1 MKIHT
6 IVRLLGTF
14 LITAA
19 MLLAAAGWVPVKS
32 LKRLDAFLYDAR
44 LLATLPGTKSDKII
58 IIDIDEE
65 SLAEIGRWPWSRDK
79 VADLV
84 TKSFDEYGL
93 GILGFDVIFAE
104 PDSSSG
110 LPVLDALAQGRLSQD
125 QGFAATLQK
134 IRPDL
139 EYDRMFAEAI
149 QGRAVVLGFAAS
161 DVPGTANAL
170 PFPVTF
176 AMDPEVEK
184 INMVVRQGVTGNLAM
199 LQANAASAGFFDN
212 ALVDDDGLFRRLPL
226 VYRHGDGVYETLT
239 LAMLRLALGSPPL
252 KFRFAD
258 EDADLLTGIGIGDLF
273 IPTDANAAALVPYRG
288 RYGSFEYIRA
298 ADILKGRA
306 DRSKMQGRFALVG
319 STAAG
324 IMDLRATPVNNVFP
338 GVEVHANIL
347 SGMLNDTF
355 KTVPEYAPGFEFVML
370 LIIGILMALVL
381 PRLGALWSVVAV
393 IALVV
398 VVASLNIVAWRYQN
412 LSLPLASQLVLIA
425 LAFVFQILYAYFVEA
440 RNRRQL
446 GKTFGQYVPPEIVDE
461 MDTGGGEM
469 SFALEGES
477 RDMSVLFSDVRG
489 FTTLSEGL
497 EPQELTRLMNA
508 LLTPLTRV
516 IHHRRGTIDKYM
528 GDAIMAF
535 WGAPL
540 VDHEHANHAVEA
552 GLAMIA
558 QLPGINADFEK
569 RGWPPV
575 NIGVGVNTGVMN
587 VGNMGSEFR
596 MAYTVL
602 GDAVNLGARLEGQ
615 TKEYGVLFIV
625 SEYTVRQADAFV
637 YRELDRIRVKGKT
650 EPVTI
655 YEPICRKTALSDQDR
670 DRLQRYHNA
679 LALWRKRRWDEAE
692 MNFASLAAQ
701 EPDRPLYQLYMQ
713 RAAQMRAADPGPN
726 WDGVVTKTS
735 K

>member
-6 IVRLLGTF
+6 IVRLLGTG
-14 LITAA
+14 LITVV
-19 MLLAAAGWVPVKS
+19 MLLAVTGWMPVKS
-32 LKRLDAFLYDAR
+32 LKGLDAFLYDAR

-58 IIDIDEE
+58 IIDIDEA

-79 VADLV
+79 VADMV
-84 TKSFDEYGL
+84 TKVFDDYGL
-93 GILGFDVIFAE
+93 AVLGFDVIFAE
-104 PDSSSG
+104 SDSSSG
-110 LPVLDALAQGRLSQD
+110 LPVLESLAQGRLSED
-125 QGFAATLQK
+125 RGFVAALEK
-134 IRPDL
+134 VRPDL
-139 EYDRMFAEAI
+139 EYDRVFAEAI
-149 QGRAVVLGFAAS
+149 RGRPVVLGFAAS
-161 DVPGTANAL
+161 NVPGTANAL

-184 INMVVRQGVTGNLAM
+184 INMVVREGVTGNLPI
-199 LQANAASAGFFDN
+199 LQENAASAGFFDN

-258 EDADLLTGIGIGDLF
+258 ENEDLLTGISVGDLF

-288 RYGSFEYIRA
+288 YYGSFEYIRV

-306 DRSKMQGRFALVG
+306 DRAKIQGRFGLVG

-355 KTVPEYAPGFEFVML
+355 KTVPEYAPGFEFIML
-370 LIIGILMALVL
+370 LLLGALMALLL
-381 PRLGALWSVVAV
+381 PRLGALWSVMAVAALVAV
-393 IALVV
+393 VV
-398 VVASLNIVAWRYQN
+398 GLNVVAWVYQD

-425 LAFVFQILYAYFVEA
+425 LVFVFQTLYAYFVEA
-440 RNRRQL
+440 RSRRQL

-461 MDTGGGEM
+461 MNAGGGEM

-516 IHHRRGTIDKYM
+516 IHHQRGTIDKYM

-540 VDHEHANHAVEA
+540 ADADHANHAVAA

-558 QLPGINADFEK
+558 QLPEINADFDK

-575 NIGVGVNTGVMN
+575 NIGVGVSTGVMN

-625 SEYTVRQADAFV
+625 SEYTMRHADAFV

-655 YEPICRKTALSDQDR
+655 YEPICRKGALSDQDGA
-670 DRLQRYHNA
+670 RLKRYHNA
-679 LALWRKRRWDEAE
+679 LQLWRKRRWDEAE
-692 MNFASLAAQ
+692 INFASLAAE
-701 EPDRPLYQLYMQ
+701 EPERPIYQLYTE
-713 RAAQMRAADPGPN
+713 RSAQMRAADPGPN